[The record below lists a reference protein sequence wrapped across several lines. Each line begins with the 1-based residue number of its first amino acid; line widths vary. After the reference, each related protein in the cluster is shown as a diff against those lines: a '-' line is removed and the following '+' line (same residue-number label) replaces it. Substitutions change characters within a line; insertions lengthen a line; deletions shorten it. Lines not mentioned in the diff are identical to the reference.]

1 MGVGFSK
8 PMSLKALCKRGLS
21 CMKGVFIG
29 FSLINRLRQGANFM
43 PSLVEEEFFCGLPFP
58 APDIN

>member
-1 MGVGFSK
+1 
-8 PMSLKALCKRGLS
+8 MSLKALCKRGLS